1 VKISNR
7 RIKLIVY
14 TTHSADWKTASWRYW
29 RWCCQTASCI
39 CRTFWRQR
47 DKLIIPVKWLIT
59 ATAY

>member
-1 VKISNR
+1 
-7 RIKLIVY
+7 VY